1 MTTLVILA
9 TVLATAVLSGVM
21 GMAGGVL
28 LMAVLVTLLPV
39 ASAMILHGAVQA
51 ASNGARFLFLRE
63 HVMWGILPLYAAGAA
78 FAVLLFVSV
87 VFVPDPALVLILVGS
102 FPWLARL
109 LPTLRGLDVRRPLTA
124 ATCGV
129 VVTAAQLLAGASGP
143 LLDAFYLR
151 TDVDRRSI
159 VATKAL
165 TQAAGHVVKIGYYA
179 WVSAAALD
187 WFAVAGVPTW
197 LVAAA
202 ILLAV
207 LGARIGTRLLDKF
220 DDRQFRRVTGW
231 VILALGA
238 LCILKGVRDL
248 MVGLA

>member
-1 MTTLVILA
+1 MTAFVILA
-9 TVLATAVLSGVM
+9 TVLATAVLSGVI

-63 HVMWGILPLYAAGAA
+63 HVMWGILPFYAIGALL
-78 FAVLLFVSV
+78 AVLLFIALA
-87 VFVPDPALVLILVGS
+87 FVPDPALVLILVGS
-102 FPWLARL
+102 FPWLARIV
-109 LPTLRGLDVRRPLTA
+109 PTLRGLDVRRPATGA
-124 ATCGV
+124 ACGAT
-129 VVTAAQLLAGASGP
+129 VTAAQLLAGASGP

-151 TDVDRRSI
+151 TEVDRRSI

-179 WVSAAALD
+179 WVSNAVLD
-187 WFAVAGVPTW
+187 EVAIADIPIW
-197 LVAAA
+197 LVGAG
-202 ILLAV
+202 IVLAV
-207 LGARIGTRLLDKF
+207 PGARIGTRLLERF

-231 VILALGA
+231 VILGLGA
-238 LCILKGVRDL
+238 LCIVKGARDL
-248 MVGLA
+248 LVA

>member
-1 MTTLVILA
+1 MTALLILA
-9 TVLATAVLSGVM
+9 TVLATAVLSGVI

-63 HVMWGILPLYAAGAA
+63 HVMWGILPSYAVGALL
-78 FAVLLFVSV
+78 AVLLFIALA
-87 VFVPDPALVLILVGS
+87 FVPDSAVVLILVGS
-102 FPWLARL
+102 FPWLARIV
-109 LPTLRGLDVRRPLTA
+109 PTLRGLDVRRPVTGVA
-124 ATCGV
+124 CGAS
-129 VVTAAQLLAGASGP
+129 VTAAQLLAGASGP

-151 TDVDRRSI
+151 TEVDRRSI

-179 WVSAAALD
+179 WVSNAILD
-187 WFAVAGVPTW
+187 EFAIADVPVWLICAG
-197 LVAAA
+197 

-207 LGARIGTRLLDKF
+207 LGARIGTRLLEKF

-231 VILALGA
+231 VILGLGA
-238 LCILKGVRDL
+238 LCIVKGARDL
-248 MVGLA
+248 LLP

>member
-1 MTTLVILA
+1 MTAFVILA

-63 HVMWGILPLYAAGAA
+63 YVMWGILPYYAVGALL
-78 FAVLLFVSV
+78 AVLLFVAAA
-87 VFVPDPALVLILVGS
+87 FVPDPALVLILVGS

-109 LPTLRGLDVRRPLTA
+109 VPTLRGLDVRRPVTGA
-124 ATCGV
+124 ACGAA
-129 VVTAAQLLAGASGP
+129 VTAAQLLAGASGP

-151 TDVDRRSI
+151 TEVDRRSI

-165 TQAAGHVVKIGYYA
+165 TQAAGHVLKIGYYA
-179 WVSAAALD
+179 WVTDAVVDEFSVADVPIWLIGAGIVL
-187 WFAVAGVPTW
+187 AVA
-197 LVAAA
+197 
-202 ILLAV
+202 
-207 LGARIGTRLLDKF
+207 GARIGTRLLEKF

-231 VILALGA
+231 VILGLGA
-238 LCILKGVRDL
+238 LCIVKGARDL
-248 MVGLA
+248 LVP

>member
-1 MTTLVILA
+1 MTALVILA
-9 TVLATAVLSGVM
+9 TVLATAVLSGVI

-63 HVMWGILPLYAAGAA
+63 HVMWGILPLYAVGAVIA
-78 FAVLLFVSV
+78 LLLFVWV
-87 VFVPDPALVLILVGS
+87 AFVPDPALVLILVGC

-109 LPTLRGLDVRRPLTA
+109 LPTLRGLDVRRPVTA
-124 ATCGV
+124 AACGAT
-129 VVTAAQLLAGASGP
+129 VTAAQLLAGASGP

-151 TDVDRRSI
+151 TEVDRRSI

-165 TQAAGHVVKIGYYA
+165 TQSAGHVVKIGYYA
-179 WVSAAALD
+179 WVSTAVLD
-187 WFAVAGVPTW
+187 EFSAAGVSAW
-197 LVAAA
+197 LVGAA
-202 ILLAV
+202 IVLAV
-207 LGARIGTRLLDKF
+207 LGARVGTQLLEKF

-231 VILALGA
+231 VILALGT
-238 LCILKGVRDL
+238 LCIVKGVSDL
-248 MVGLA
+248 AVMG

>member
-1 MTTLVILA
+1 MTAFVILV
-9 TVLATAVLSGVM
+9 TVLATAILSGVI

-63 HVMWGILPLYAAGAA
+63 YVMWGILPFYAIGALL
-78 FAVLLFVSV
+78 AVLLFVALA
-87 VFVPDPALVLILVGS
+87 FVPDPALVLILVGS
-102 FPWLARL
+102 FPWLARIV
-109 LPTLRGLDVRRPLTA
+109 PTLRGLDVRRPVTGA
-124 ATCGV
+124 ACGAT
-129 VVTAAQLLAGASGP
+129 VTVAQLLAGASGP

-179 WVSAAALD
+179 WVSNAVVD
-187 WFAVAGVPTW
+187 EFAIADVPIW
-197 LVAAA
+197 LVGTG
-202 ILLAV
+202 IVLAV
-207 LGARIGTRLLDKF
+207 LGARIGTRLLEKF
-220 DDRQFRRVTGW
+220 NDRQFRRVTGW
-231 VILALGA
+231 VILGLGA
-238 LCILKGVRDL
+238 LCIVKGVRDL
-248 MVGLA
+248 LVP

>member
-1 MTTLVILA
+1 MTAFVILA
-9 TVLATAVLSGVM
+9 TVLATAVLSGVI

-63 HVMWGILPLYAAGAA
+63 HVMWAILPFYAIGALL
-78 FAVLLFVSV
+78 AVLLFIALA
-87 VFVPDPALVLILVGS
+87 FVPDPALVLILVGS
-102 FPWLARL
+102 FPWLARIV
-109 LPTLRGLDVRRPLTA
+109 PTLRGLDVRRPVTGA
-124 ATCGV
+124 ACGAT
-129 VVTAAQLLAGASGP
+129 VTAAQLLAGASGP

-151 TDVDRRSI
+151 TEVDRRSI

-165 TQAAGHVVKIGYYA
+165 TQAAGHIVKIGYYT
-179 WVSAAALD
+179 WVSDAVLD
-187 WFAVAGVPTW
+187 ESSLAGVPVW
-197 LVAAA
+197 LIGTG

-207 LGARIGTRLLDKF
+207 VGARIGTWLLEKF

-231 VILALGA
+231 VILGLGA
-238 LCILKGVRDL
+238 LCIVKGARDL
-248 MVGLA
+248 LVT

>member
-1 MTTLVILA
+1 MTAFVILA

-63 HVMWGILPLYAAGAA
+63 YVMWGILPFYAVGALL
-78 FAVLLFVSV
+78 AVLLFVSAA
-87 VFVPDPALVLILVGS
+87 FVPDPALVLILVGS

-109 LPTLRGLDVRRPLTA
+109 VPTLRGLDVRRPVTGVACGA
-124 ATCGV
+124 A
-129 VVTAAQLLAGASGP
+129 VTAAQLLAGASGP

-151 TDVDRRSI
+151 TEVDRRSI

-165 TQAAGHVVKIGYYA
+165 TQAAGHVIKIGYYA
-179 WVSAAALD
+179 WVTDAVVDEFSVADVPIWLIGAGIVL
-187 WFAVAGVPTW
+187 AVA
-197 LVAAA
+197 
-202 ILLAV
+202 
-207 LGARIGTRLLDKF
+207 GARIGTRLLEKF

-231 VILALGA
+231 VILGLGA
-238 LCILKGVRDL
+238 LCIVKGARDL
-248 MVGLA
+248 LVP

>member
-1 MTTLVILA
+1 MTTLLILA
-9 TVLATAVLSGVM
+9 TVLATAVLSGVI

-63 HVMWGILPLYAAGAA
+63 HVIWAIMPYYAVGALIS
-78 FAVLLFVSV
+78 VVLFVSLAL
-87 VFVPDPALVLILVGS
+87 VPDPALVLILVGS
-102 FPWLARL
+102 FPWLARVV
-109 LPTLRGLDVRRPLTA
+109 PTLRGLDVRRPVTA
-124 ATCGV
+124 VACGAT
-129 VVTAAQLLAGASGP
+129 VTAAQLLAGASGP

-151 TDVDRRSI
+151 TEVDRRSI
-159 VATKAL
+159 VATKGL

-179 WVSAAALD
+179 WVSNAVLD
-187 WFAVAGVPTW
+187 EFSVAGVPIW
-197 LVAAA
+197 IMGAGIV
-202 ILLAV
+202 LAV
-207 LGARIGTRLLDKF
+207 VGARIGTRLLEKF

-231 VILALGA
+231 VILGLGA

-248 MVGLA
+248 FLA

>member
-1 MTTLVILA
+1 MIALVILA

-63 HVMWGILPLYAAGAA
+63 HVMWGILPFYAIGALL
-78 FAVLLFVSV
+78 AVLLFVALA
-87 VFVPDPALVLILVGS
+87 FVPDPALVLILVGS
-102 FPWLARL
+102 FPWLARIV
-109 LPTLRGLDVRRPLTA
+109 PTLRGLDVRRPVTGA
-124 ATCGV
+124 ACGAT
-129 VVTAAQLLAGASGP
+129 VTAAQLLAGASGP

-151 TDVDRRSI
+151 TEVDRRSI

-179 WVSAAALD
+179 WVSNAVLDGFALAD
-187 WFAVAGVPTW
+187 VPIW
-197 LVAAA
+197 LVGAG
-202 ILLAV
+202 IVLAV
-207 LGARIGTRLLDKF
+207 LGARIGTRLLEKF
-220 DDRQFRRVTGW
+220 DERQFRRVTGW
-231 VILALGA
+231 VILGLGA
-238 LCILKGVRDL
+238 LCIVKGARDL
-248 MVGLA
+248 LVS

>member
-1 MTTLVILA
+1 MTAFVILA
-9 TVLATAVLSGVM
+9 TVLATAVLSGVI

-63 HVMWGILPLYAAGAA
+63 HVMWGILPFYAIGALLAAG
-78 FAVLLFVSV
+78 LFVSLA
-87 VFVPDPALVLILVGS
+87 FVPDPALVLILVGS

-109 LPTLRGLDVRRPLTA
+109 VPTLRGLDVRRPLTGA
-124 ATCGV
+124 VCGIA
-129 VVTAAQLLAGASGP
+129 VTAAQLLAGASGP

-151 TDVDRRSI
+151 TEVDRRSI

-179 WVSAAALD
+179 WVSN
-187 WFAVAGVPTW
+187 AVFDEFSVADIPLW
-197 LVAAA
+197 LVGAGIALA
-202 ILLAV
+202 I
-207 LGARIGTRLLDKF
+207 LGARIGTWLLERF

-231 VILALGA
+231 VILGLGF
-238 LCILKGVRDL
+238 LCIVKGVRDL
-248 MVGLA
+248 LVP

>member
-1 MTTLVILA
+1 MTTLLILA
-9 TVLATAVLSGVM
+9 TVLATAVLSGVI

-63 HVMWGILPLYAAGAA
+63 HVIWGIMPFYAVGALV
-78 FAVLLFVSV
+78 AVALFVSLAL
-87 VFVPDPALVLILVGS
+87 VPDPALVLILVGS

-109 LPTLRGLDVRRPLTA
+109 VPMLRGLDVRRPVTA
-124 ATCGV
+124 VACGAS
-129 VVTAAQLLAGASGP
+129 VTAAQLLAGASGP

-151 TDVDRRSI
+151 TEVDRRSI
-159 VATKAL
+159 VATKGL

-179 WVSAAALD
+179 WVSTAVLD
-187 WFAVAGVPTW
+187 EFSVAGVPIW
-197 LVAAA
+197 IMGAGIV
-202 ILLAV
+202 LAV
-207 LGARIGTRLLDKF
+207 LGAGIGTRLLEKF

-231 VILALGA
+231 VILGLGA
-238 LCILKGVRDL
+238 LCIVKGVHDL
-248 MVGLA
+248 LVP

>member
-1 MTTLVILA
+1 MTAFVILA

-63 HVMWGILPLYAAGAA
+63 YVMWGILPYYAVGALL
-78 FAVLLFVSV
+78 AVLLFVAAA
-87 VFVPDPALVLILVGS
+87 FVPDPALVLILVGS

-109 LPTLRGLDVRRPLTA
+109 VPTLRGLDVRRPVTGA
-124 ATCGV
+124 ACGAA
-129 VVTAAQLLAGASGP
+129 VTAAQLLAGASGP

-151 TDVDRRSI
+151 TEVDRRSI

-165 TQAAGHVVKIGYYA
+165 TQAAGHVIKIGYYA
-179 WVSAAALD
+179 WVTD
-187 WFAVAGVPTW
+187 AVVDEFSVADVPIWLIGAGIV
-197 LVAAA
+197 
-202 ILLAV
+202 LAV
-207 LGARIGTRLLDKF
+207 LGARIGTRLLEKF

-231 VILALGA
+231 VILGLGA
-238 LCILKGVRDL
+238 LCIVKGVRDL
-248 MVGLA
+248 LVP

>member
-1 MTTLVILA
+1 MTAFVILA
-9 TVLATAVLSGVM
+9 TVLATAVLSGVI

-63 HVMWGILPLYAAGAA
+63 HVMWGILPFYAIGALL
-78 FAVLLFVSV
+78 AVLLFIALA
-87 VFVPDPALVLILVGS
+87 FVPDPALVLILVGS
-102 FPWLARL
+102 FPWLARIV
-109 LPTLRGLDVRRPLTA
+109 PTLRGLDVRRPATGA
-124 ATCGV
+124 ACGAT
-129 VVTAAQLLAGASGP
+129 VTAAQLLAGASGP

-151 TDVDRRSI
+151 TEVDRRSI

-179 WVSAAALD
+179 WVSNAVLD
-187 WFAVAGVPTW
+187 EVAIADIPIW
-197 LVAAA
+197 LVGAG
-202 ILLAV
+202 IVLAV
-207 LGARIGTRLLDKF
+207 LGARIGTRLLERF

-231 VILALGA
+231 VILGLGA
-238 LCILKGVRDL
+238 LCIVKGARDL
-248 MVGLA
+248 LVA

>member
-1 MTTLVILA
+1 MTALVILA
-9 TVLATAVLSGVM
+9 TVLATAVLSGVI

-28 LMAVLVTLLPV
+28 LMAVLVTILPV

-63 HVMWGILPLYAAGAA
+63 HVMWGILPHYTVGAVV
-78 FAVLLFVSV
+78 AVLLFVSV
-87 VFVPDPALVLILVGS
+87 AFVPDPAMVLILVGS

-124 ATCGV
+124 AACGV
-129 VVTAAQLLAGASGP
+129 TVTTAQLLAGASGP

-165 TQAAGHVVKIGYYA
+165 TQTAGHIVKIGYYA
-179 WVSAAALD
+179 WVSTAVLD
-187 WFAVAGVPTW
+187 EFSAAGVSTW
-197 LVAAA
+197 LIGVAM
-202 ILLAV
+202 LLAV
-207 LGARIGTRLLDKF
+207 LGARIGTRLLEKF
-220 DDRQFRRVTGW
+220 EDQQFRRVTGW

-238 LCILKGVRDL
+238 VCIVKGVRDL
-248 MVGLA
+248 VVMG

>member
-1 MTTLVILA
+1 MTAFVILA
-9 TVLATAVLSGVM
+9 TVLATAVLSGVI

-63 HVMWGILPLYAAGAA
+63 HVMWGIMPFYAVGALL
-78 FAVLLFVSV
+78 AVLLFIALA
-87 VFVPDPALVLILVGS
+87 FVPDPAVVLILVGS
-102 FPWLARL
+102 FPWLARIV
-109 LPTLRGLDVRRPLTA
+109 PTLRGLDVRRPVTGVA
-124 ATCGV
+124 CGV
-129 VVTAAQLLAGASGP
+129 SVTAAQLLAGASGP

-151 TDVDRRSI
+151 TEVDRRCI

-179 WVSAAALD
+179 WVSGAMVD
-187 WFAVAGVPTW
+187 QFAVAGVPIW
-197 LVAAA
+197 LVGTGIVLA
-202 ILLAV
+202 I
-207 LGARIGTRLLDKF
+207 LGARIGTRLLEKF

-231 VILALGA
+231 VILGLGA
-238 LCILKGVRDL
+238 LCIVKGARDL
-248 MVGLA
+248 LVP

>member
-1 MTTLVILA
+1 MTAFVILA
-9 TVLATAVLSGVM
+9 TVLATAVLSGVI

-63 HVMWGILPLYAAGAA
+63 HVMWRILPFYGIGAVV
-78 FAVLLFVSV
+78 AVLLFVAV
-87 VFVPDPALVLILVGS
+87 AFVPDPALVLILVGS

-109 LPTLRGLDVRRPLTA
+109 VPTLKGLDVRRPLTGVA
-124 ATCGV
+124 CGV
-129 VVTAAQLLAGASGP
+129 SVTAAQLLAGASGP

-151 TDVDRRSI
+151 TEVDRRSI

-165 TQAAGHVVKIGYYA
+165 TQAAGHVIKIGYYA
-179 WVSAAALD
+179 WVSKAVVD
-187 WFAVAGVPTW
+187 EFSVAGVPVW
-197 LVAAA
+197 LVGAGIALA
-202 ILLAV
+202 I
-207 LGARIGTRLLDKF
+207 LGARIGTRLLEKF

-231 VILALGA
+231 VILGLGA
-238 LCILKGVRDL
+238 LCIVKGVRDL
-248 MVGLA
+248 LLP

>member
-1 MTTLVILA
+1 MTNLLILA
-9 TVLATAVLSGVM
+9 TVLATAVLSGVI

-63 HVMWGILPLYAAGAA
+63 HVMWAIMPFYAVGALV
-78 FAVLLFVSV
+78 AVLLFVSLAL
-87 VFVPDPALVLILVGS
+87 VPDPALVLILVGS

-109 LPTLRGLDVRRPLTA
+109 VPMLRGLDVRRPVTA
-124 ATCGV
+124 LACGAS
-129 VVTAAQLLAGASGP
+129 VTAAQLLAGASGP

-151 TDVDRRSI
+151 TEVDRRSI
-159 VATKAL
+159 VATKGL

-179 WVSAAALD
+179 WVSNAVLD
-187 WFAVAGVPTW
+187 EFFVAGVPIW
-197 LVAAA
+197 IIGAGIA
-202 ILLAV
+202 LAV
-207 LGARIGTRLLDKF
+207 VGAGIGTRLLEKF

-231 VILALGA
+231 VILGLGA
-238 LCILKGVRDL
+238 LCIVKGARDL
-248 MVGLA
+248 LLP

>member
-1 MTTLVILA
+1 MTALVILA

-63 HVMWGILPLYAAGAA
+63 HVMWGILPAYAVGALV
-78 FAVLLFVSV
+78 AVLLFVSV
-87 VFVPDPALVLILVGS
+87 ALVPDPALVLILVGS

-109 LPTLRGLDVRRPLTA
+109 VPTLRGLDVRRPVTGVA
-124 ATCGV
+124 CGAT
-129 VVTAAQLLAGASGP
+129 VTAAQLLAGASGP

-151 TDVDRRSI
+151 TEVDRRCI

-165 TQAAGHVVKIGYYA
+165 TQAAGHVLKIGYYA
-179 WVSAAALD
+179 WVSDAVLD
-187 WFAVAGVPTW
+187 EVSLAGVPIW
-197 LVAAA
+197 LIGAGIV
-202 ILLAV
+202 LAV
-207 LGARIGTRLLDKF
+207 VGARIGTRLLEKF

-231 VILALGA
+231 VILGLGA
-238 LCILKGVRDL
+238 LCIVKGVRDL
-248 MVGLA
+248 LLP

>member
-1 MTTLVILA
+1 MTALVILA
-9 TVLATAVLSGVM
+9 TVLATSVLSGVM

-39 ASAMILHGAVQA
+39 ASAMILHGAVQS
-51 ASNGARFLFLRE
+51 ASNGARFVFLRE
-63 HVMWGILPLYAAGAA
+63 HVMWGILPSYAVGALV
-78 FAVLLFVSV
+78 AVLLFVSV
-87 VFVPDPALVLILVGS
+87 AFVPDPAMVLILVGS

-109 LPTLRGLDVRRPLTA
+109 VPTLRGLDVRRPFTA
-124 ATCGV
+124 VACGAT
-129 VVTAAQLLAGASGP
+129 VTAAQLLAGASGP

-179 WVSAAALD
+179 WVSTAVLD
-187 WFAVAGVPTW
+187 EFSAAGVSIW
-197 LVAAA
+197 LIGVA

-207 LGARIGTRLLDKF
+207 LGARIGTRLLEKF
-220 DDRQFRRVTGW
+220 DDGQFRRVTSW
-231 VILALGA
+231 VILGLGA
-238 LCILKGVRDL
+238 LCILKGARDL
-248 MVGLA
+248 ALAG